1 MESINFSPQAC
12 QIKHT
17 EHISILG
24 VSKNECYDIFPSC
37 LKDPSSSFWFK
48 RNNIDSEVPSPLCRF
63 VWEKPLKTLYRNK
76 LVTYF
81 ANNALFNELIYI
93 GNGNKKC
100 KCHYKHKRQC
110 YCSQRTPCAERL
122 VLLQFGEPEPTLI
135 TSEGLISQGQMLRC
149 YQVRPQIKQAD

>member
-100 KCHYKHKRQC
+100 KCHYKLKRQC

-122 VLLQFGEPEPTLI
+122 VLL
-135 TSEGLISQGQMLRC
+135 
-149 YQVRPQIKQAD
+149 